1 MDSHTLI
8 QALIYLGS
16 AALIVPIAVRL
27 GLGSVLGY
35 LIAGC
40 IIGPWGLRLVT
51 DAESIL
57 HFAEI
62 GVVLMLF
69 IIGLELDPQ
78 RLWKL
83 RAAVFGGGALQMV
96 ICGGLLGLFCMLLG
110 LRWQVAELIGMT
122 LALSST
128 AIAMQAMNERNL
140 MMTQM
145 GRSAF
150 AVLLFQDIAAIPL
163 VAMIPLLAASSAS
176 TTMGAFA
183 LSALKVAGALV
194 LVVLLALAVGGALL
208 FAHNEIS
215 GNGRP
220 GTEVTVSIPQGSGV
234 SVIAQKLKDA
244 GVIRSAYL
252 FRWYVGQK
260 GAASKLQYGDF
271 TLQKSAC
278 SYDAIIAVLSTYAKA
293 ETVRVT
299 VPEGTTAIAIAQK
312 MEAAGLCSAEDFLK
326 EANEGDFSE
335 YTFWQYV
342 PDDADAPDRFMK
354 CEGYLFPETYEFLK
368 DDTVHNY
375 VATFYAQFDAQIT
388 DEMYAELKKQ
398 DMTLPQL
405 ITLASFVQEE
415 AGNSQDSNVAQVFRN
430 RLAADSPYPRLQS
443 NTSSYI
449 QSDSD
454 NNYLWNWV
462 APYYGGWDH
471 IPENIVAA
479 YDTYSCKGLPAGPI
493 SNPGIAAIRAALA
506 PQPNEEAKDAYF
518 FVTDLKGS
526 YYYARTLSEH
536 NANCQKAAQ
545 VNKTVNTEK

>member
-1 MDSHTLI
+1 MAHNDTH
-8 QALIYLGS
+8 AARKKGS
-16 AALIVPIAVRL
+16 A
-27 GLGSVLGY
+27 GK
-35 LIAGC
+35 
-40 IIGPWGLRLVT
+40 
-51 DAESIL
+51 IL
-57 HFAEI
+57 
-62 GVVLMLF
+62 
-69 IIGLELDPQ
+69 
-78 RLWKL
+78 
-83 RAAVFGGGALQMV
+83 
-96 ICGGLLGLFCMLLG
+96 
-110 LRWQVAELIGMT
+110 
-122 LALSST
+122 
-128 AIAMQAMNERNL
+128 
-140 MMTQM
+140 
-145 GRSAF
+145 
-150 AVLLFQDIAAIPL
+150 
-163 VAMIPLLAASSAS
+163 
-176 TTMGAFA
+176 
-183 LSALKVAGALV
+183 
-194 LVVLLALAVGGALL
+194 LVVLLLL
-208 FAHNEIS
+208 FLAAGAAVLFARSEIHGSSKS
-215 GNGRP
+215 G
-220 GTEVTVSIPQGSGV
+220 TAVTVSIQQGSGV
-234 SVIAQKLKDA
+234 AAIANKLKDA

-252 FRWYVGQK
+252 FRWYVGEK
-260 GAASKLQYGDF
+260 GAAAKLQYGDF
-271 TLQKSAC
+271 ELTIGS
-278 SYDAIIAVLSTYAKA
+278 SYDALISTLSQYAKA

-299 VPEGTTAIAIAQK
+299 IPEGTTAIAIAQK
-312 MEAAGLCSAEDFLK
+312 MEAAGLCTAEEFLK
-326 EANEGDFSE
+326 EANEGDFST
-335 YTFWQYV
+335 YTFWQYI
-342 PDDADAPDRFMK
+342 PEDKDAPNRFMK

-443 NTSSYI
+443 NTSSHI

-462 APYYGGWDH
+462 APYYGGWDN

-536 NANCQKAAQ
+536 SANCQKAAQ

>member
-1 MDSHTLI
+1 MAHEKNTRKK
-8 QALIYLGS
+8 GG
-16 AALIVPIAVRL
+16 V
-27 GLGSVLGY
+27 GK
-35 LIAGC
+35 
-40 IIGPWGLRLVT
+40 
-51 DAESIL
+51 IL
-57 HFAEI
+57 
-62 GVVLMLF
+62 
-69 IIGLELDPQ
+69 
-78 RLWKL
+78 
-83 RAAVFGGGALQMV
+83 
-96 ICGGLLGLFCMLLG
+96 
-110 LRWQVAELIGMT
+110 
-122 LALSST
+122 
-128 AIAMQAMNERNL
+128 
-140 MMTQM
+140 
-145 GRSAF
+145 
-150 AVLLFQDIAAIPL
+150 
-163 VAMIPLLAASSAS
+163 
-176 TTMGAFA
+176 
-183 LSALKVAGALV
+183 LV

-299 VPEGTTAIAIAQK
+299 IPEGTTAIAIAQK

-326 EANEGDFSE
+326 EANEGDFSK

-342 PDDADAPDRFMK
+342 PDDVDAPDRFMK
-354 CEGYLFPETYEFLK
+354 CEGYLFPDTYEFLK

-388 DEMYAELKKQ
+388 EEMYAELEKQ
-398 DMTLPQL
+398 DMTLPEL

-430 RLAADSPYPRLQS
+430 RLADGSPYPRLQS
-443 NTSSYI
+443 NTSSHI
-449 QSDSD
+449 QSDDD

-462 APYYGGWDH
+462 APYYGGWDK
-471 IPENIVAA
+471 IPENIVDA
-479 YDTYSCKGLPAGPI
+479 YDTYSCTGLPAGPI
-493 SNPGIAAIRAALA
+493 SNPGLAAIKAALTPEPDEAAKNGIYCESKVFESVEFGYNKIVVERPQRDEAGNVILKRGKPVPDTSLRDTENVPLVQDIDTYFAREVLPYA
-506 PQPNEEAKDAYF
+506 PDAWIDHSKTKVGYEIPMTRYFYEYQAPEAVEDI
-518 FVTDLKGS
+518 V
-526 YYYARTLSEH
+526 ARITALEQDISAGLAELFH
-536 NANCQKAAQ
+536 K
-545 VNKTVNTEK
+545 EG

>member
-1 MDSHTLI
+1 MAQKHSH
-8 QALIYLGS
+8 
-16 AALIVPIAVRL
+16 AAR
-27 GLGSVLGY
+27 
-35 LIAGC
+35 
-40 IIGPWGLRLVT
+40 
-51 DAESIL
+51 
-57 HFAEI
+57 
-62 GVVLMLF
+62 
-69 IIGLELDPQ
+69 
-78 RLWKL
+78 KK
-83 RAAVFGGGALQMV
+83 GGAWKIL
-96 ICGGLLGLFCMLLG
+96 
-110 LRWQVAELIGMT
+110 
-122 LALSST
+122 
-128 AIAMQAMNERNL
+128 
-140 MMTQM
+140 
-145 GRSAF
+145 
-150 AVLLFQDIAAIPL
+150 
-163 VAMIPLLAASSAS
+163 
-176 TTMGAFA
+176 
-183 LSALKVAGALV
+183 LV
-194 LVVLLALAVGGALL
+194 LVVLLALAAGAALL
-208 FAHNEIS
+208 FARSEI
-215 GNGRP
+215 NGRTTDAEP
-220 GTEVTVSIPQGSGV
+220 VTVSIQQGSGV
-234 SVIAQKLKDA
+234 SAIAQKLKDA

-260 GAASKLQYGDF
+260 GTAAKLQYGDF
-271 TLQKSAC
+271 ALTPGTG
-278 SYDAIIAVLSTYAKA
+278 YDDLIAALSTYAKA

-299 VPEGTTAIAIAQK
+299 IPEGTTAIAIAQK

-398 DMTLPQL
+398 DMTLPEL

-430 RLAADSPYPRLQS
+430 RLAEGSPYPRLQS

-449 QSDSD
+449 QSDAD

-462 APYYGGWDH
+462 APYYGGWDN

-493 SNPGIAAIRAALA
+493 SNPGIAAIRAALD
-506 PQPNEEAKDAYF
+506 PQPDEDAKDAYF
-518 FVTDLKGS
+518 FVTDLKGN

-536 NANCQKAAQ
+536 NANCQTAAE
-545 VNKTVNTEK
+545 VNKTVG

>member
-1 MDSHTLI
+1 MAQKHSH
-8 QALIYLGS
+8 
-16 AALIVPIAVRL
+16 AAR
-27 GLGSVLGY
+27 
-35 LIAGC
+35 
-40 IIGPWGLRLVT
+40 
-51 DAESIL
+51 
-57 HFAEI
+57 
-62 GVVLMLF
+62 
-69 IIGLELDPQ
+69 
-78 RLWKL
+78 KK
-83 RAAVFGGGALQMV
+83 GGAWKIL
-96 ICGGLLGLFCMLLG
+96 
-110 LRWQVAELIGMT
+110 
-122 LALSST
+122 
-128 AIAMQAMNERNL
+128 
-140 MMTQM
+140 
-145 GRSAF
+145 
-150 AVLLFQDIAAIPL
+150 
-163 VAMIPLLAASSAS
+163 
-176 TTMGAFA
+176 
-183 LSALKVAGALV
+183 LV
-194 LVVLLALAVGGALL
+194 LVVLLVLAAGAALL
-208 FAHNEIS
+208 FARSEI
-215 GNGRP
+215 NGRTTDAEP
-220 GTEVTVSIPQGSGV
+220 VTVSIQQGSGV
-234 SVIAQKLKDA
+234 SAIAQKLKDA

-260 GAASKLQYGDF
+260 GTAAKLQYGDF
-271 TLQKSAC
+271 ALTPGTG
-278 SYDAIIAVLSTYAKA
+278 YDDLIAALSTYAKA

-299 VPEGTTAIAIAQK
+299 IPEGTTAIAIAQK

-398 DMTLPQL
+398 DMTLPEL

-430 RLAADSPYPRLQS
+430 RLAEGSPYPRLQS

-449 QSDSD
+449 QSDAD

-462 APYYGGWDH
+462 APYYGGWDN

-493 SNPGIAAIRAALA
+493 SNPGLAAIQAALD
-506 PQPNEEAKDAYF
+506 PQPDEDAKDAYF
-518 FVTDLKGS
+518 FVTDLKGN

-536 NANCQKAAQ
+536 NANCQTAAE
-545 VNKTVNTEK
+545 VNKSVKN

>member
-1 MDSHTLI
+1 MAHNDTH
-8 QALIYLGS
+8 
-16 AALIVPIAVRL
+16 AAR
-27 GLGSVLGY
+27 
-35 LIAGC
+35 
-40 IIGPWGLRLVT
+40 
-51 DAESIL
+51 
-57 HFAEI
+57 
-62 GVVLMLF
+62 
-69 IIGLELDPQ
+69 
-78 RLWKL
+78 KK
-83 RAAVFGGGALQMV
+83 GGAGKIL
-96 ICGGLLGLFCMLLG
+96 
-110 LRWQVAELIGMT
+110 
-122 LALSST
+122 
-128 AIAMQAMNERNL
+128 
-140 MMTQM
+140 
-145 GRSAF
+145 
-150 AVLLFQDIAAIPL
+150 
-163 VAMIPLLAASSAS
+163 
-176 TTMGAFA
+176 
-183 LSALKVAGALV
+183 
-194 LVVLLALAVGGALL
+194 LVVLLLL
-208 FAHNEIS
+208 FLAAGAAVLFARSEIHGSSKS
-215 GNGRP
+215 G
-220 GTEVTVSIPQGSGV
+220 TAVTVSIQQGSGV
-234 SVIAQKLKDA
+234 AAIANKLKDA

-252 FRWYVGQK
+252 FRWYVGEK
-260 GAASKLQYGDF
+260 GAAAKLQYGDF
-271 TLQKSAC
+271 ELTTGS
-278 SYDAIIAVLSTYAKA
+278 SYDALISTLSQYAKA

-299 VPEGTTAIAIAQK
+299 IPEGTTAIAIAQK

-462 APYYGGWDH
+462 APYYGGWDN

-493 SNPGIAAIRAALA
+493 SNPGIAAIKAALA

-536 NANCQKAAQ
+536 SANCQKAAQ

>member
-1 MDSHTLI
+1 MAHEKNTRKK
-8 QALIYLGS
+8 GG
-16 AALIVPIAVRL
+16 V
-27 GLGSVLGY
+27 GK
-35 LIAGC
+35 
-40 IIGPWGLRLVT
+40 
-51 DAESIL
+51 IL
-57 HFAEI
+57 
-62 GVVLMLF
+62 
-69 IIGLELDPQ
+69 
-78 RLWKL
+78 
-83 RAAVFGGGALQMV
+83 
-96 ICGGLLGLFCMLLG
+96 
-110 LRWQVAELIGMT
+110 
-122 LALSST
+122 
-128 AIAMQAMNERNL
+128 
-140 MMTQM
+140 
-145 GRSAF
+145 
-150 AVLLFQDIAAIPL
+150 
-163 VAMIPLLAASSAS
+163 
-176 TTMGAFA
+176 
-183 LSALKVAGALV
+183 LV

-299 VPEGTTAIAIAQK
+299 IPEGTTAIAIAQK

-326 EANEGDFSE
+326 EANEGDFSA

-342 PDDADAPDRFMK
+342 PEDKEAPNRFMK

-368 DDTVHNY
+368 NDTVHNY

-398 DMTLPQL
+398 DMTLPEL
-405 ITLASFVQEE
+405 VTLASFVQEE

-430 RLAADSPYPRLQS
+430 RLAEGSPYPRLQS
-443 NTSSYI
+443 NTSSHV
-449 QSDSD
+449 QSDAD

-462 APYYGGWDH
+462 APYLAAGRISPRTSGMPT
-471 IPENIVAA
+471 IPTPVRACPPGPSRTRA
-479 YDTYSCKGLPAGPI
+479 LPRSRLLWHLSVMRKSG
-493 SNPGIAAIRAALA
+493 AAISLLRTF
-506 PQPNEEAKDAYF
+506 PVTTITPRPMPNIRPTAGKR
-518 FVTDLKGS
+518 LKS
-526 YYYARTLSEH
+526 IR
-536 NANCQKAAQ
+536 
-545 VNKTVNTEK
+545 V